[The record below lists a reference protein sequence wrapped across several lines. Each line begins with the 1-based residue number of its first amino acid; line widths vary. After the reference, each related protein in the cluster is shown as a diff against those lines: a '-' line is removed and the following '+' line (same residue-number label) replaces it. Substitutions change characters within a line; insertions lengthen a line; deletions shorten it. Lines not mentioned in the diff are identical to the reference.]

1 MGRSQETFNKKEKE
15 KKRLKKRKDKL
26 AKKQDR
32 KENNSKGVGFDNM
45 ISYVNEL
52 GHIVDTPP
60 DPADKVEIEAENI
73 VIGIPKKVD
82 FKEDPVKRGRVEFF
96 NDQKGYG
103 FIKEDGTGEKYFVHV
118 NGCKEEI
125 GEGDNV
131 QFELERGMKG
141 MNCVR
146 VSIRKKEPVAP
157 KPVEP
162 KPGEEATTAE
172 VKVEDLAEEKPEES

>member
-15 KKRLKKRKDKL
+15 KKRLKKRKE
-26 AKKQDR
+26 KQLKREAR
-32 KENNSKGVGFDNM
+32 KENNSKGVGFENM

-73 VIGIPKKVD
+73 VIGIPKKD
-82 FKEDPVKRGRVEFF
+82 DIKEDPVKKGRVEFF

-103 FIKEDGTGEKYFVHV
+103 FIKEAISGEKYFVHI
-118 NGCKEEI
+118 NNCKDDI

-131 QFELERGMKG
+131 SFELERGMKG
-141 MNCVR
+141 MNCIK
-146 VSIRKKEPVAP
+146 VS
-157 KPVEP
+157 
-162 KPGEEATTAE
+162 
-172 VKVEDLAEEKPEES
+172 KV